1 MDEITAYVIGVLFVA
16 TLVRS
21 TFGFGEA
28 LVAVPLLA
36 LCVPVEVA
44 VPVAALLSVVVAAG
58 VLAQDARLVDKRSAA
73 WLIATTAIGIPL
85 GLLVLRTVD
94 ERVVKIALASVI
106 LLFSGWSLLARTRP
120 RLGESRAPLAAA
132 GFVSGVLGGAYG
144 MNGPPLVVYGALRG
158 WDPRQFRATLQAYFL
173 PASLAGVIGY
183 GASGLL
189 TTTVWRDLA
198 WCAPGTIV
206 ALVIGRA
213 LNRRLETRTFVR
225 WVHGGLIAIALGLVA
240 QSLVR
245 G

>member
-1 MDEITAYVIGVLFVA
+1 VYVIGVVFLA

-36 LCVPVEVA
+36 LAVPVEVA

-58 VLAQDARLVDKRSAA
+58 VLVQDAGLVDRRSAA
-73 WLIATTAIGIPL
+73 WLIATTAVGIPL
-85 GLLVLRTVD
+85 GLLVLRAVD

-106 LLFSGWSLLARTRP
+106 VLFSAWSLLARTRP
-120 RLGESRAPLAAA
+120 RLTGESRAALAAT
-132 GFVSGVLGGAYG
+132 GFVAGVLGGAYG

-158 WDPRQFRATLQAYFL
+158 WDPPQFRATLQAYFL

-198 WCAPGTIV
+198 WCAPGTLV

-213 LNRRLETRTFVR
+213 LNRRLDTHTFVR
-225 WVHGGLIAIALGLVA
+225 WVHAGLIAIALGLVA
-240 QSLVR
+240 QSVLR